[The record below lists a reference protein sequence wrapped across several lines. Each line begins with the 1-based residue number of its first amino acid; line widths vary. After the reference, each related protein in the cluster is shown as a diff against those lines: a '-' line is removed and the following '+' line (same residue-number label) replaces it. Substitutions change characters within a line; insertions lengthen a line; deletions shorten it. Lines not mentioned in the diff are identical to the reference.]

1 LFGLHLALSE
11 TPRFKAESFDE
22 NICRTLKWSI
32 GAETMDDLLSAH
44 DDVKAGRVPS
54 VIQFGSGP
62 LSLIDPSQA
71 PRGKHTSYA
80 WHVMPFSPNIGDRS
94 YEEFKSQ
101 FAERII
107 EKWAKYC
114 PNMTSKNIL
123 GQYVYTAQDY
133 VLELPNMRKGDI
145 FMGAFS
151 AEQVMYNH
159 FGYRTPIPNL
169 YMAGS
174 ACHPGG
180 SISGGAGYITAGL
193 IARDLDIDAW
203 WKSENAVDGL
213 AGLGA
218 I

>member
-1 LFGLHLALSE
+1 
-11 TPRFKAESFDE
+11 
-22 NICRTLKWSI
+22 
-32 GAETMDDLLSAH
+32 MDDLLSAH

-80 WHVMPFSPNIGDRS
+80 WHVMPFSPNINDRS

-107 EKWAKYC
+107 EKWAEYC

-133 VLELPNMRKGDI
+133 VHELPNMRKGDI

-203 WKSENAVDGL
+203 WKSENAVDSL
-213 AGLGA
+213 TGLGA
-218 I
+218 VDLEQRLSE